1 MTLIQGTT
9 RLVLTAGAALLI
21 TISGVFGIYTISRS
35 SERNRKTEI
44 LLSQVESSAHGLNSN
59 EWQAIAS
66 LKIDPALQA
75 TSDHFRREILNDL
88 QVIHTLQDREAL
100 VDKVQAAASTYLSAM
115 DDEFALIS
123 SDKFDEAR
131 EVDEARVDPSFE
143 ILDQEINEAISKFET
158 RALRDRR
165 RALSAS
171 VATLLGCLAAI
182 LFLALRF
189 ERGRNLQKTNA
200 HLQELV
206 AQLSISQ
213 QRAEA
218 SSRAKSEFL
227 ANMSHEI
234 RTPLNGVMGITELAL
249 ETELTSEQREYLET
263 VKFSADS
270 LLTVIN
276 DILDFSKIE
285 AGKVDMEAVDF
296 NVYDFMETTTKT
308 MALRADEKGLELL
321 CEVGPEVPEIV
332 RADSGRLRQI
342 VINLVGNAI
351 KFTDQGEVI
360 IKVRCE
366 GQDGQDHILHFE
378 VSDTGIGIAPENQKL
393 IFDSFSQADSS
404 TTRKYGGTGLGLAI
418 SKRLVEMMGGKIW
431 VVSAVGQ
438 GSHFHF
444 TARVGA
450 VNSNAVV
457 VGTSENRAVASQR
470 DRKSLPSRS
479 L

>member
-1 MTLIQGTT
+1 MPLIQGTT

-35 SERNRKTEI
+35 SERNRETEI

-100 VDKVQAAASTYLSAM
+100 VEKVQAAASTYLSAM

>member
-35 SERNRKTEI
+35 SERNRETEI

-100 VDKVQAAASTYLSAM
+100 VEKVQAAASTYLSAM
-115 DDEFALIS
+115 DDEFALIF

-182 LFLALRF
+182 LFLASRF

-234 RTPLNGVMGITELAL
+234 RTPLNGVMGITDLAL

>member
-1 MTLIQGTT
+1 MPLIQGTT

-35 SERNRKTEI
+35 SERNRETEI

-100 VDKVQAAASTYLSAM
+100 VEKVQAAASTYLSAM

-321 CEVGPEVPEIV
+321 CEVAPEVPEIV